1 MTNVKKL
8 DEARAAEACRLW
20 KERNPEGYLTHA
32 NREMTE
38 IAARLARKGWEPI
51 DPIMLKAREIVADF
65 WEGRGHEEI
74 AERVRGGGLDGS
86 EYMLIAVAVL
96 KSCEP

>member
-1 MTNVKKL
+1 MTNEEL
-8 DEARAAEACRLW
+8 DVARAAEACRLW

-38 IAARLARKGWEPI
+38 IAARLAREGWEPV
-51 DPIMLKAREIVADF
+51 DPIVLKAREIVADHF
-65 WEGRGHEEI
+65 ERRGME
-74 AERVRGGGLDGS
+74 AYAGKVRKGYQDRDAG
-86 EYMLIAVAVL
+86 MLIALKAL